1 MKINSVL
8 QKRDGMWILVSSQQ
22 GYRAEGEGSPAPA
35 SSIMFRVESESL
47 VYLRNHVWSLIK
59 KHIQVKCFKII
70 ENSSDQAS
78 IQSFFLSK
86 CEQLLLQKG
95 I

>member
-1 MKINSVL
+1 
-8 QKRDGMWILVSSQQ
+8 MWMLVSSQR

-35 SSIMFRVESESL
+35 SSMMFRVESESL

-59 KHIQVKCFKII
+59 KHIQVKCFQII
-70 ENSSDQAS
+70 KNSSGQVI

-86 CEQLLLQKG
+86 LEQLLIRKG
-95 I
+95 V